1 MFISLERQNK
11 QQTYNKQ
18 IKMAYITDYQYYENG
33 GGNPENENWGSYQ
46 YVSLQEIVNNFMLI
60 YQGNN
65 ELLNNINRYQVLFYA
80 KRGIQELNYDAM
92 KEIKILELEVGED
105 LRFILPQD
113 YVNWVRISMYSGGI
127 LYPLTE
133 NIQAN
138 WAGAYLQD
146 NNAKILFDQDGN
158 VLKPEFSTVT
168 YDRIKGS
175 KKTLYL
181 NANSPYNNSLGYFLD
196 GGWFFDYAVGA
207 RFGLNTETANANP
220 TFSINKKGGV
230 INFDSTMSGR
240 VAVLEYVSDGMEN
253 VDNANISVN
262 KLFEDYL
269 YSFIRYSL
277 LNGRLGVQEY
287 IVNRARK
294 DKSSL
299 LRNAKIRLSNIH
311 PGRLLQNLRGQ
322 DKWIK

>member
-1 MFISLERQNK
+1 
-11 QQTYNKQ
+11 
-18 IKMAYITDYQYYENG
+18 MAYITDYQYYENSG
-33 GGNPENENWGSYQ
+33 VNPENENWGSYQ
-46 YVSLQEIVNNFMLI
+46 YVTLQEVVSNFMLI

-105 LRFILPQD
+105 LRFIIPQD
-113 YVNWVRISMYSGGI
+113 YVNWVRISLYSGGI

-133 NIQAN
+133 NIQTN
-138 WAGAYLQD
+138 WAAAYLQD
-146 NNAKILFDQDGN
+146 NNARILFDQDGN
-158 VLKPEFSTVT
+158 VLKPEYSSLT
-168 YDRIKGS
+168 YDRIQGT
-175 KKTLYL
+175 KKTIYL
-181 NANSPYNNSLGYFLD
+181 NSDSPYHNSLGYFID
-196 GGWFFDYAVGA
+196 GGWYFDYALGQ
-207 RFGLNTETANANP
+207 RFGLNTETANVNP
-220 TFSINKKGGV
+220 TFSINKQAGV

-240 VAVLEYVSDGMEN
+240 TAVLEYVSDGMESGDDAN
-253 VDNANISVN
+253 VSVN

-269 YSFIRYSL
+269 YAFIRYSL
-277 LNGRLGVQEY
+277 LNSRLGVQEY
-287 IVNRARK
+287 VVNRARK

-311 PGRLLQNLRGQ
+311 PGRLLMNLRGQ